1 MSVLREFLTHLRNLK
16 VAVYYLSDDRKVTGG
31 WFYAPVEEDEFLT
44 TIRASRSRHA
54 EALHSR
60 RLVQS
65 GAVQELEIERV
76 IHGAEEWIRQQ
87 VYRGS
92 RVGQEG
98 ANTIYANV
106 ISRIAG
112 LRNEKKTEAKSI
124 RDSLASTLKTLIDRN
139 NEFCHF
145 GITAPMKPEE
155 FLSPLRRVNESKLE
169 IISDVLA
176 PYSRG
181 LETRLDALQEIKNL
195 ISIFLDNINSFFTD
209 KQITYQLREG
219 IRIFSNSKEI
229 LQPKFLS
236 SGERQ
241 LLLLFCTVISARS
254 AKGIFIIDE
263 PELSLNVKWQRRL
276 LKSLLEC
283 IQGSSIQF
291 VLATHSLELISQ
303 YRNSV
308 IKLESSQD

>member
-1 MSVLREFLTHLRNLK
+1 MK
-16 VAVYYLSDDRKVTGG
+16 
-31 WFYAPVEEDEFLT
+31 PDEF
-44 TIRASRSRHA
+44 
-54 EALHSR
+54 
-60 RLVQS
+60 
-65 GAVQELEIERV
+65 
-76 IHGAEEWIRQQ
+76 
-87 VYRGS
+87 
-92 RVGQEG
+92 
-98 ANTIYANV
+98 
-106 ISRIAG
+106 
-112 LRNEKKTEAKSI
+112 
-124 RDSLASTLKTLIDRN
+124 
-139 NEFCHF
+139 
-145 GITAPMKPEE
+145 P
-155 FLSPLRRVNESKLE
+155 SPLRRVNESKLE

-176 PYSRG
+176 PYTRG

-195 ISIFLDNINSFFTD
+195 ISLFLDNINSFFTD

-219 IRIFSNSKEI
+219 IRIISSSEEI
-229 LQPKFLS
+229 LQPKVLS

-241 LLLLFCTVISARS
+241 LLLLFCTIVSARS

-308 IKLESSQD
+308 VKLESSRD